1 MKEKEQLNTEPEV
14 SVNERP
20 YLETAEAVLSR
31 IGSAENGL
39 SSAEAARRLE
49 ANGPNKLVEAKKR
62 SNILR
67 FFDQMK
73 DPMIIILLVA
83 AALSLITSLYE
94 HENPADVFIILFVV
108 VLNSVLGVV
117 QESKAE
123 EAIEALKKM
132 TAAKSKVLRDG
143 QIMTVQSD
151 ELVTG
156 DVIIL
161 EAGDSIPADGRLIET
176 ASMKVEEAALTG
188 ESVPVDKQSEAIG
201 IEAGA
206 KDIPLADRKN
216 MIYMGSTVVYGR
228 GRAVLT
234 GTGMSTEMGK
244 IADAISQA
252 EEELTPLQIKLAQL
266 SRILTKMVIGICIF
280 IFVLGVFR
288 AGHLSMDVMIDTF
301 MLAISLAVAAIPEG
315 LVAAVTIV
323 LSIGV
328 TKMSHRNAVIRRLT
342 AVETLGCAQIICSD
356 KTGTLTQNKMT
367 VVDYFSEDQ
376 DILAA
381 GMALCSDAEL
391 KVTEFGEEVVGE
403 PTEAALV
410 AYSSAQNL
418 PKPGLVKLFPRIG
431 EAPFDSGRK
440 MMSTVH
446 RNTEMDTPADMTTE
460 LDKLFAKSDF
470 IQFTKGAPDVVLRH
484 CTYILTGSGI
494 VPLTDELIAKVRREN
509 ARMAGKALRV
519 LSLAVRAHHTRPD
532 DFSDKALEHD
542 LIFVGLVGMI
552 DPIRPEVKDAVAECR
567 QAGIRPIMI
576 TGDQLDTAVAIG
588 KDLGIIDS
596 ADDAVLGAAL
606 DDMTDE
612 ELLNK
617 VGTYSVYAR
626 VQPEH
631 KVRIVK
637 AWRAHNMVTAMTGD
651 GVNDAPAIKSA
662 DIGIGMGI
670 TGTDVTKN
678 VADMILA
685 DDNFATI
692 VSAVEEGRR
701 IYANI
706 RKAIQFLLAT
716 NVSEVLSILIATM
729 MSFTIL
735 KPAHLLWINLITDS
749 LPALALGLEDAEG
762 DSMKQKPRSAREGVF
777 AGGMDRDIIYQGA
790 VTTLLVLTAYFIGEY
805 METGQWHIVAS
816 NDGITM
822 AFLTMSMCEIF
833 HSFNM
838 RSRRRSIFSLSKQN
852 WWLWGSGLAALI
864 LTSVVIA
871 VPWLAALF
879 EFETISL
886 KEYGVAMGLAFLIIP
901 IVETVKLFQRMIAA
915 KNGEE
920 LRN

>member
-1 MKEKEQLNTEPEV
+1 ML
-14 SVNERP
+14 S
-20 YLETAEAVLSR
+20 ETKSG
-31 IGSAENGL
+31 IDGL
-39 SSAEAARRLE
+39 SASE
-49 ANGPNKLVEAKKR
+49 ANKRLNEYGPNKLIEGKKR
-62 SNILR
+62 SAILR

-73 DPMIIILLVA
+73 DPMIIVLLIA

-94 HENPADVFIILFVV
+94 HESPADVFIILFVV
-108 VLNSVLGVV
+108 ILNSLLGVI

-123 EAIEALKKM
+123 EAIEALKQM

-143 QIMTVQSD
+143 QVVSVESS
-151 ELVTG
+151 ELVVG

-161 EAGDSIPADGRLIET
+161 EAGDSIPADARLIEA

-188 ESVPVDKQSEAIG
+188 ESVPVDKQSDAIELEADK
-201 IEAGA
+201 
-206 KDIPLADRKN
+206 KDVPLGDRRN
-216 MIYMGSTVVYGR
+216 MVYMGSTVVYGR
-228 GRAVLT
+228 GKAVVT

-266 SRILTKMVIGICIF
+266 SKILTRLVLIICVF
-280 IFVLGVFR
+280 IFALGVFK
-288 AGHLSMDVMIDTF
+288 AGRIGVDIMIDTF

-315 LVAAVTIV
+315 LVAVVTIV

-328 TKMSHRNAVIRRLT
+328 TKMSKRNAVIRRLT
-342 AVETLGCAQIICSD
+342 AVETLGCAQVICSD

-367 VVDYFSEDQ
+367 VVDHFCLDEDV
-376 DILAA
+376 LAA
-381 GMALCSDAEL
+381 GMALCCDAEL
-391 KVTEFGEEVVGE
+391 VTDETGEHVVGE

-410 AYSSAQNL
+410 AYSSTQQL
-418 PKPGLVKLFPRIG
+418 PKTELVKDFPRIG

-446 RNTEMDTPADMTTE
+446 LNSQMQAIEDDNTV
-460 LDKLFAKSDF
+460 LGKLIKESKYV
-470 IQFTKGAPDVVLRH
+470 QFTKGAPDVILKN
-484 CTYILTGSGI
+484 CTKILTEQGI
-494 VPLTDELIAKVRREN
+494 VPLTEELADSIRNANAK
-509 ARMAGKALRV
+509 MASKALRV
-519 LSLAVRAHHTRPD
+519 LSLSIRVYDSEPANFD
-532 DFSDKALEHD
+532 SKNLEQD

-552 DPIRPEVKDAVAECR
+552 DPIRPEVKAAVAECW

-588 KDLGIIDS
+588 KELGIIES
-596 ADDAVLGAAL
+596 AEDAILGAAL

-612 ELLNK
+612 ELIANI
-617 VGTYSVYAR
+617 GTYSVYAR

-637 AWRAHNMVTAMTGD
+637 AWKANMMVTAMTGD

-692 VSAVEEGRR
+692 VSAVGEGRR

-706 RKAIQFLLAT
+706 RKSIQFLLAT
-716 NVSEVLSILIATM
+716 NISEVLSILIATM
-729 MSFTIL
+729 LNFTIL

-749 LPALALGLEDAEG
+749 LPALALGMEGAEG
-762 DSMKQKPRSAREGVF
+762 DSMKQKPRSSQDGVF
-777 AGGMDRDIIYQGA
+777 AGGMGTDVIYQGV
-790 VTTLLVLTAYFIGEY
+790 VTTILVLAAYFVGEF

-822 AFLTMSMCEIF
+822 AFLTMSMTEIF
-833 HSFNM
+833 HSLNM
-838 RSRRRSIFSLSKQN
+838 RSRRQSIFTLTKQN
-852 WWLWGSGLAALI
+852 MWLWGSLGAALV
-864 LTSVVIA
+864 LTTSVIEIPA
-871 VPWLAALF
+871 LAALF
-879 EFETISL
+879 EFTTINAS
-886 KEYGVAMGLAFLIIP
+886 EYLVAIFIAILIIP
-901 IVETVKLFQRMIAA
+901 VVELVKLFQR
-915 KNGEE
+915 KRG
-920 LRN
+920 